1 MLIAQHEGNLL
12 QARSPDGSV
21 DDING
26 VSGDS
31 SEPDSLSPEK
41 QAIIGAVVGGV
52 AVIAS
57 ESARACP

>member
-1 MLIAQHEGNLL
+1 MFIARHEGSLL

-21 DDING
+21 GDIKG
-26 VSGDS
+26 MSGDS

-57 ESARACP
+57 ESTRAFP

>member
-1 MLIAQHEGNLL
+1 MLGARYEGSLL

-21 DDING
+21 DGING
-26 VSGDS
+26 VSRDS

-57 ESARACP
+57 ELGRSIL